1 MEISSRKDVR
11 KLLPIGNCPSF
22 EDGLIDTVNARDLHA
37 ALHVGK
43 QFATWITERIEQC
56 NFKEN
61 EDFVVFPGTG
71 KNPLGGRPVKDY
83 FISLDMA
90 KHLAMLQRSEVGK
103 YVRTYF
109 IEHEKQS
116 RAIMPPSL
124 EAKVAAAVAK
134 AMAPMMT
141 QVGSLTKALEDAAPK
156 ALGLP
161 ASHSQQPRQQSH
173 VQVRGPER
181 PRGDDRG
188 QAVVRG
194 DRRLC
199 HSRSDQHHVDRAPAS
214 RGREAHP

>member
-1 MEISSRKDVR
+1 M
-11 KLLPIGNCPSF
+11 
-22 EDGLIDTVNARDLHA
+22 IDTVNARDLHK
-37 ALHVGK
+37 ALHVGRD
-43 QFATWITERIEQC
+43 FTTWIKGRIKDC

-61 EDFVVFPGTG
+61 EDFISLTKTG
-71 KNPLGGRPVKDY
+71 EREIGATHLTEY

-103 YVRTYF
+103 TVRTYF

-124 EAKVAAAVAK
+124 QAQVAAAVAE
-134 AMAPMMT
+134 AMKPMMT

-161 ASHSQQPRQQSH
+161 ASHSRQSGEQPP

-194 DRRLC
+194 HRCL
-199 HSRSDQHHVDRAPAS
+199 HHFWPDQHHDVCPPAS
-214 RGREAHP
+214 W